1 LDEIISLLREEIK
14 EMISM
19 QGLARELYVD
29 DSTVRNWIN
38 TRKITPGPDFE
49 VSMGNVTYK
58 YFEKSRVDTI
68 REQLGIEKR
77 NPGQMKEIFM
87 EYVKDGTMSASLKP
101 VMLKGMLTLA
111 DSKGQVDLMELTRY
125 FRKFYED
132 RADQGLAIEVRGAV
146 VNRIIEMDDYQLA
159 NYMLKMPFEKFERK
173 YFVEH
178 KKELNKVAFSP
189 NIWRKLSEAEKE
201 HLINI
206 CDKQIRDYYERRVD

>member
-1 LDEIISLLREEIK
+1 VFKNNRLIWLVILGLGLAVICLRSPIITTLTGAKPAEAVISLGEDL
-14 EMISM
+14 
-19 QGLARELYVD
+19 
-29 DSTVRNWIN
+29 
-38 TRKITPGPDFE
+38 TPVQKD
-49 VSMGNVTYK
+49 
-58 YFEKSRVDTI
+58 RV
-68 REQLGIEKR
+68 
-77 NPGQMKEIFM
+77 M